1 MMTDESNSSFY
12 QEVCLAGAGGQGLQL
27 AGMILASAVALHEG
41 RHVIV
46 TSSYG
51 PEARGG
57 ASKTELIISEGEI
70 IYPKPTSIDLVLIMS
85 SAAAD
90 KYTIGMKDAAVLIA
104 DSTFVLEPPR
114 NPCISLP
121 ITRTAVLEFG
131 TPLVSNI
138 ISLGT
143 ICGITGIVKE
153 ESLKKAVAARVPKR
167 TIDLNMMAL
176 AKGVEMGRGAVS
188 EGKDS

>member
-1 MMTDESNSSFY
+1 MSDEHNGSFY
-12 QEVCLAGAGGQGLQL
+12 YEVRLAGAGGQGLQL
-27 AGMILASAVALHEG
+27 AGMILASAVALNEG

-85 SAAAD
+85 KAAAD
-90 KYTIGMKDAAVLIA
+90 KYTTGMKDEAVLIA
-104 DSTFVLEPPR
+104 DSTYVLEPTR
-114 NPCISLP
+114 SPCISLP
-121 ITRTAVLEFG
+121 ITRTAALGFG
-131 TPLVSNI
+131 TPLVANI
-138 ISLGT
+138 IALGT

-167 TIDLNMMAL
+167 TIDLNLMAL
-176 AKGVEMGRGAVS
+176 AKGVEMGREAVS

>member
-1 MMTDESNSSFY
+1 MPGEGDNTFY

-27 AGMILASAVALHEG
+27 GGMILASAVALYEG

-70 IYPKPTSIDLVLIMS
+70 IYPKPTSTDLVLVMS
-85 SAAAD
+85 SAAAC
-90 KYTIGMKDAAVLIA
+90 KYTVGIKDEAVLIA
-104 DSTFVLEPPR
+104 DSTYVLQPPR
-114 NPCISLP
+114 KDCISLP
-121 ITRTAVLEFG
+121 ISRTAALEFG
-131 TPLVSNI
+131 TPLVANI
-138 ISLGT
+138 IALGT

-167 TIDLNMMAL
+167 TIDLNLMAL
-176 AKGVEMGRGAVS
+176 AKGVELGREAVS